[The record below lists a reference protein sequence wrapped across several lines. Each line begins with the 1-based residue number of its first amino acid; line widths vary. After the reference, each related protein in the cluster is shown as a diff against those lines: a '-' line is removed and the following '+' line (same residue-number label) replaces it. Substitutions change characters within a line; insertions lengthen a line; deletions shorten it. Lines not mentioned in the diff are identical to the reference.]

1 LIMAVPGSLKIG
13 TLLLQAELVQEHDL
27 MDSVQVAQRV
37 KLPLGRVLIGTGFL
51 SDDMLN
57 AALAAQSLIRDKVV
71 SHEVAV
77 KALKATNE
85 RGIGFEEALQELGLH
100 SEHLEFTAK
109 LGQLLVD
116 SGMVSVAQRNE
127 ALQTALAAGLP
138 IGRVLVLKRA
148 LSNLSAYAALSAQVM
163 IRAASITREQAV
175 EALKTFRTESCT
187 FEAALMNAGY
197 IQSNVS
203 NKVMLGE
210 LLIISNQ
217 ISEVDFLTALEKSLS
232 NDLPLG
238 TVLLESGLITKEKL
252 DRTLDVQS
260 KVTEGKITATV
271 AADFLQQEDGE
282 SLAVSPGMPE
292 AQMAEPEAQKAMPG
306 RQAKQGTEKITAED
320 FVDLRH
326 LGQAN
331 FGVPELLIMGKV
343 ITHRQANSAQEE
355 AIRTGIS
362 LEKVLL
368 ARELIDT
375 NVLDTANRCLLLYGM
390 HTITAEEAIL
400 VLHAW
405 LSKQDDLIDD
415 VLSRIAQRDLS

>member
-1 LIMAVPGSLKIG
+1 MAVSGSLKIG
-13 TLLLQAELVQEHDL
+13 TLLLQAELVQENDL
-27 MDSVQVAQRV
+27 MDSVQVAKRV

-57 AALAAQSLIRDKVV
+57 AALAAQSLIRDKIV
-71 SHEVAV
+71 SHEAAV

-85 RGIGFEEALQELGLH
+85 RGIGFEEALRELGLH

-148 LSNLSAYAALSAQVM
+148 LSNLSAYAVLSAQVM

-260 KVTEGKITATV
+260 KVTEGKVTATV
-271 AADFLQQEDGE
+271 AADFLQQEDSE
-282 SLAVSPGMPE
+282 SLALSPEMPE
-292 AQMAEPEAQKAMPG
+292 AQKGIPG
-306 RQAKQGTEKITAED
+306 RQGTQKDAAED

-355 AIRTGIS
+355 AIRTGVS

-368 ARELIDT
+368 ARELIDS

-405 LSKQDDLIDD
+405 LSKQDEVIDD